1 MTTGV
6 KMKNLSM
13 IKMCL
18 SILTLILLAVFGCDM
33 RFKPYSNATYKFKMK
48 YPKTWQLRENAEGA
62 AVVFISP
69 KETPLDTYS
78 ENLSVVIQ
86 NLNGR
91 PMPLA
96 QYTQEAIYQL
106 TRTLKNIQALNS
118 SGFSLSGRAA
128 HKFEYVFKSD
138 FKIKIMHIWTLKDKM
153 SYQITFGCDMDRCD
167 DYMAT
172 VNEMIDSFEF
182 D

>member
-1 MTTGV
+1 
-6 KMKNLSM
+6 MKNLSM

-153 SYQITFGCDMDRCD
+153 SYQIPFGCDVDRCD